1 MTMAAEIVVAMGWYT
16 AATWAQL
23 KAIPEARIE
32 MSYPGFVRNFET
44 LVRKFAAEGVKVQKV
59 AIDVDQMV
67 AWCHRNGYA
76 IDTTGRA
83 LFGTV
88 AAMAREDPAVM
99 NNSIV
104 DNVTRSWQ

>member
-1 MTMAAEIVVAMGWYT
+1 
-16 AATWAQL
+16 
-23 KAIPEARIE
+23 

-44 LVRKFAAEGVKVQKV
+44 LVRKFAEEGVKVEKV

-83 LFGTV
+83 LFV
-88 AAMAREDPAVM
+88 AMAREDPAVM